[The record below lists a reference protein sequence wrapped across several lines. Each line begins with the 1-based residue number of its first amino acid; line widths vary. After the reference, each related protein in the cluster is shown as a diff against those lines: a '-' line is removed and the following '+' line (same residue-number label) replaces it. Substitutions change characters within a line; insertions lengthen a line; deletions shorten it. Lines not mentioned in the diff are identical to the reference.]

1 MRSRRFPECR
11 RDGNCFLGLEAPGDC
26 AFVGIYG
33 DQDDFAL
40 VLMEDTNGESI
51 SLTEGLPSE
60 KHFKAPILFSE

>member
-1 MRSRRFPECR
+1 MQAKASF
-11 RDGNCFLGLEAPGDC
+11 GWLGSPGDC

-40 VLMEDTNGESI
+40 VLMEDANGETI

-60 KHFKAPILFSE
+60 KNFKAPG